1 MARDQHQTLQ
11 DLFAVNRRLAKT
23 YLFRDQLMQLWTYT
37 YEANARLLLTTW
49 CLALRWQRLP
59 AFETLAKLLL
69 THMDGI
75 LAYCHVK
82 VPFGVAEAISG
93 NIRAVLYR
101 GGATAITRSCS
112 SRCSG

>member
-1 MARDQHQTLQ
+1 VARDQHQTLQ

-69 THMDGI
+69 
-75 LAYCHVK
+75 AYCHVK
-82 VPFGVAEAISG
+82 VPFGVAEAING